1 MTTWEVKEVAATQT
15 QKQGQGWFVYS
26 GIMLLILGVKLIL
39 DGLWALDHKD
49 DVFVDTTTQTL
60 YWSDS
65 LGTWGWIFLISGIV
79 ILAGGIGLFSRQP
92 WARVVGI
99 AAGVL
104 GIIINFFYLF
114 SFPWSAL
121 VGILLASLVVY
132 GLTAYG
138 GEDEAA
144 Y

>member
-1 MTTWEVKEVAATQT
+1 LTATQT

-26 GIMLLILGVKLIL
+26 GILLLVVGVKMVL

-49 DVFVDTTTQTL
+49 DVLATSDGSGTVSL
-60 YWSDS
+60 YWSDN
-65 LGTWGWIFLISGIV
+65 LGTWGWIYLITGIV

-114 SFPWSAL
+114 AYPWSAL

-132 GLTAYG
+132 GLTVYG
-138 GEDEAA
+138 DDDNEAA

>member
-1 MTTWEVKEVAATQT
+1 MAATQT

-26 GIMLLILGVKLIL
+26 GIMLLIVGAKLIL

-49 DVFVDTTTQTL
+49 DVILDTATGSL
-60 YWSDS
+60 YWSDN
-65 LGTWGWIFLISGIV
+65 LGTWGWIYLVAGIV
-79 ILAGGIGLFSRQP
+79 ILVGGIGLFSRQP

-114 SFPWSAL
+114 AFPISAL
-121 VGILLASLVVY
+121 VGVLLASLVVY
-132 GLTAYG
+132 GLTVYG
-138 GEDEAA
+138 DGDNEAA